1 MKAFAESVKD
11 ENLIARR
18 RQRVKEQISAWVL
31 LAPFIIILLLF
42 AVLPFVMG
50 FVYVFLRYDPYNVSS
65 TQFYGLKNFEMLFN
79 SNISMSQSFW
89 ESFGP
94 VTVYALCTFPIGT
107 IISFILA
114 YFINM
119 CPPGY
124 KFFRACIYLPSLVS
138 ISIAGIIFCN
148 FFGPAGSGLIN
159 SLLGTDIDWLG
170 GKPFQDDFLRWVII
184 LLLCI
189 WSGVG
194 GNFVIYSGVLRDIPK
209 SLYEACEMDGGGRW
223 RKILHVTLPAMK
235 STLSLTMFGT
245 VVGMLSLYGQPYVLN
260 TIENQDILVSPMMWI
275 QKYLMGGLTYAK
287 LTGFICSAALVLGLI
302 SAVLGF
308 IQRKAMAD
316 RPRGDKYSVAYARF
330 AELKAQS
337 LKLKEEVSE

>member
-1 MKAFAESVKD
+1 MKAFEESVRD
-11 ENLIARR
+11 ENMLARR
-18 RQRVKEQISAWVL
+18 RQRVKEQVSAWAL
-31 LAPFIIILLLF
+31 LSPFIIILVLF
-42 AVLPFVMG
+42 SVVPFVMG
-50 FVYVFLRYDPYNVSS
+50 FVYVFLRYDPYDVGA

-79 SNISMSQSFW
+79 GDISMSQSFW

-107 IISFILA
+107 IISFVLA

-119 CPPGY
+119 RPPGY

-148 FFGPAGSGLIN
+148 FFGPKGSGLIN
-159 SLLGTDIDWLG
+159 SLFGTDIDWLG

-189 WSGVG
+189 WGGVG
-194 GNFVIYSGVLRDIPK
+194 GNFVIYAGVLNDIPK

-223 RKILHVTLPAMK
+223 RQILHVTLPGMK

-260 TIENQDILVSPMMWI
+260 TIENKDILVSPMMWI

-287 LTGFICSAALVLGLI
+287 LTGFICAAALVLGII
-302 SAVLGF
+302 SAALGF
-308 IQRKAMAD
+308 IQRKVMAD
-316 RPRGDKYSVAYARF
+316 RRPGAKYCADYERY

-337 LKLKEEVSE
+337 AEYKKGDVD